1 MNRPPIE
8 VADIVRAAGKDFVEK
23 QRSWLTGLHR
33 KVLSAIERCRTAA
46 LGGHRDRCSR
56 CGHTTA
62 NFSFNSCRNRHCPKC
77 LNNARN
83 KWLAARQKEL
93 LPVPYIHLVFTLPHT
108 LVPLFLHNK
117 KLLYALLLRTS
128 AATLLEIAADPEHL
142 GAEIGFFSVLHT
154 WGQNLLH
161 HPHVHCVIP
170 AGGLSPDHTAW
181 ISPRY
186 RFLLPRG
193 VLSRVFRGKFV
204 DGLKNA
210 FRKGELC
217 LPGALQSLADEKV
230 FRSFLR
236 TLHRHLWVVHPR
248 PPFGGPQYLLNY
260 LARYTHRVAISN
272 HRLVNFADGKV
283 TFRWK
288 DYAHGSQQ
296 KLMTLTADE
305 FLRRFLLHTLP
316 RGFVRI
322 RFFGFMANRRRAAL
336 LPICRNLLGQNLQQ
350 QPSPSEVTE
359 PDSPPTW
366 LCPLCGGPM
375 VVIERYTAQQIIW
388 QSLKEEYLTDTS

>member
-1 MNRPPIE
+1 MSRPPIE
-8 VADIVRAAGKDFVEK
+8 VADIIRAAGDNFIEK

-56 CGHTTA
+56 CGYTTTA
-62 NFSFNSCRNRHCPKC
+62 ISYNSCRNRHCPKC
-77 LNNARN
+77 LNNARK
-83 KWLAARQKEL
+83 KWLAAREKEL
-93 LPVPYIHLVFTLPHT
+93 LPVEYIHLVFTLPHV
-108 LVPLFLHNK
+108 LAPLFLHNK
-117 KLLYALLLRTS
+117 KLLYALLLRSS
-128 AATLLEIAADPEHL
+128 AATLLEVAKDPEHL

-154 WGQNLLH
+154 WGQNLLA

-170 AGGLSPDHTAW
+170 AGGLSPDHKAW
-181 ISPRY
+181 IQPRY
-186 RFLLPRG
+186 RFFLPNG

-204 DGLKNA
+204 SGLKHA
-210 FRKGELC
+210 FQQGKLC
-217 LPGALQSLADEKV
+217 LPGDLQILKDEKE

-236 TLHRHLWVVHPR
+236 TLHHHLWVVHSK
-248 PPFGGPQYLLNY
+248 PPFGGPQYLVHY

-288 DYAHGSQQ
+288 DYAHGGQQ
-296 KLMTLTADE
+296 RLMTLCADE

-322 RFFGFMANRRRAAL
+322 RFFGFMANRRRATL
-336 LPICRNLLGQNLQQ
+336 LPICKTLLGARPEAV
-350 QPSPSEVTE
+350 PSADRAVTE
-359 PDSPPTW
+359 QRSAW
-366 LCPLCGGPM
+366 LCPHCKGEM
-375 VVIERYTAQQIIW
+375 VTIQRLTAKQV
-388 QSLKEEYLTDTS
+388 LEELPLEKAMNST